1 MEYTKAEFSAK
12 LLQFFDRH
20 DPSKKPVVP
29 EIVKKFHGHEEEVLD
44 HLANRYTTKEGKHT
58 KKTSASATTG
68 PSVPSSANA
77 GGTPTGE

>member
-29 EIVKKFHGHEEEVLD
+29 EIVRKFHGHEEEVLD
-44 HLANRYTTKEGKHT
+44 HLANRYTAKEGKHT
-58 KKTSASATTG
+58 KKTSATKG

-77 GGTPTGE
+77 GDTPSGE